1 MEQRLIQK
9 LARLLKSLKGG
20 LPKKERAS
28 LEMPAQ
34 WALIPQQ
41 VHVQPHRQH
50 PGRQN

>member
-20 LPKKERAS
+20 LPQQERAS
-28 LEMPAQ
+28 LDMPAQ

-41 VHVQPHRQH
+41 VPVQPKQPM
-50 PGRQN
+50 PGRIG